1 MLTFWPATPYF
12 LTPNKSPSDDQFL
25 TPFSSHGHSCYA
37 YNQTPDSLDNHK
49 MPAEMNFLKSTDF
62 NVILTI
68 LLGMM
73 NKYDWL
79 TIYRP
84 DAHLT
89 DNLQ

>member
-49 MPAEMNFLKSTDF
+49 MPTEMNFWK
-62 NVILTI
+62 VQIL
-68 LLGMM
+68 MSS
-73 NKYDWL
+73 W
-79 TIYRP
+79 
-84 DAHLT
+84 
-89 DNLQ
+89 QSFWEW